1 MYVDLQMTMGD
12 QGSWFINGVTPAASR
27 AVGQWPTAESLI
39 GQLVAGLDT
48 AAEREEDPEQRGRRS
63 AKPPHYSAGRPVISQ
78 WISRRRSSSMAPD
91 WAEAAPHRTE
101 NGDHTMPMTTSD
113 YLNLAD
119 ERVAMAADRDE
130 PGEILAVSTIAQV
143 SAIQAV
149 AVAIDRLAEAV
160 ENLRT

>member
-1 MYVDLQMTMGD
+1 
-12 QGSWFINGVTPAASR
+12 
-27 AVGQWPTAESLI
+27 
-39 GQLVAGLDT
+39 
-48 AAEREEDPEQRGRRS
+48 
-63 AKPPHYSAGRPVISQ
+63 
-78 WISRRRSSSMAPD
+78 
-91 WAEAAPHRTE
+91 
-101 NGDHTMPMTTSD
+101 MPMTTSD